1 MQVSVTSLQRLL
13 ARVSKPARYAGQE
26 WNSIVKDWDDAQ
38 VTFALAFPDAYEIG
52 MSNLGLMILYELVNQ
67 RKDLVAERV
76 YAPWVDMEE
85 AMRAAGIPLFSLETR
100 HALREFDVVG
110 FSLQHELNYSNVLN
124 MLDLGGI
131 PVLARERGPQMPLVI
146 AGGSCAYNPEP
157 MADFFDLFVIGEGE
171 EVLVE
176 LLECV
181 RDCRAGSRSRT
192 ARSRRDLLLHLARI
206 PGVYVP
212 SLYRTL
218 YNDDG
223 TLSVLEPLI
232 GEVPGRVRKRIVPR
246 LLPPPT
252 KPVVPTTRVV
262 HDRGMVEIQRGCT
275 RGCRFCQAGMIYRPV
290 RERPVAETVQAV
302 GELIASTGYS
312 EVGLVSLSSSDHSGI
327 TEIVSQVTTRHGP
340 DGVSVSLPSLRT
352 DSFSVGL
359 AQMIQTTRRTGL
371 TFAPEAG
378 SQRLRDAINKGTS
391 EDDLLQAT
399 GAAFDA
405 GWNRIKLYF
414 MIGLPTETD
423 EDVAEIARLIRE
435 IRAQGRAI
443 RGRGVRLNVSV
454 ATFVP
459 KPHTPFQWVPLASR
473 ATIEHRQAL
482 LRRGV
487 RGRGI
492 HLSWS
497 DWNSTWLEAVLAR
510 GDRRLGPAIRRAWQ
524 AGARFDAWNEH
535 FRPDL
540 WQQAFQE
547 EGIAPSFFT
556 ARERGQEEVLP
567 WDHIDAG
574 ITRQFLWEEYQRALA
589 GVPSPDCRADC
600 RGCGILRAFAQER
613 ARVADGEWGC
623 P

>member
-1 MQVSVTSLQRLL
+1 
-13 ARVSKPARYAGQE
+13 
-26 WNSIVKDWDDAQ
+26 
-38 VTFALAFPDAYEIG
+38 
-52 MSNLGLMILYELVNQ
+52 
-67 RKDLVAERV
+67 
-76 YAPWVDMEE
+76 
-85 AMRAAGIPLFSLETR
+85 
-100 HALREFDVVG
+100 
-110 FSLQHELNYSNVLN
+110 
-124 MLDLGGI
+124 
-131 PVLARERGPQMPLVI
+131 
-146 AGGSCAYNPEP
+146 
-157 MADFFDLFVIGEGE
+157 
-171 EVLVE
+171 
-176 LLECV
+176 
-181 RDCRAGSRSRT
+181 
-192 ARSRRDLLLHLARI
+192 
-206 PGVYVP
+206 
-212 SLYRTL
+212 
-218 YNDDG
+218 
-223 TLSVLEPLI
+223 
-232 GEVPGRVRKRIVPR
+232 
-246 LLPPPT
+246 
-252 KPVVPTTRVV
+252 
-262 HDRGMVEIQRGCT
+262 
-275 RGCRFCQAGMIYRPV
+275 MIYRPV
-290 RERPVAETVQAV
+290 RERPVEETVQAV
-302 GELIASTGYS
+302 EELIAATGYS
-312 EVGLVSLSSSDHSGI
+312 QVGLLSLSSSDHSGI

-340 DGVSVSLPSLRT
+340 DGVSMSLPSLRI

-378 SQRLRDAINKGTS
+378 SQRLRDAINKGAS

-399 GAAFDA
+399 RAAFDA

-423 EDVAEIARLIRE
+423 EDIGEIVRLIRE

-443 RGRGVRLNVSV
+443 RRRGVRLNVSV

-473 ATIEHRQAL
+473 ATIEHRQAFL
-482 LRRGV
+482 RGGVRRRGV
-487 RGRGI
+487 

-497 DWNSTWLEAVLAR
+497 HWDSTWLEAILAR
-510 GDRRLGPAIRRAWQ
+510 GDRRLGPVILRAWQ

-540 WQQAFQE
+540 WQQAFE
-547 EGIAPSFFT
+547 EDGIAPSFFT
-556 ARERGQEEVLP
+556 ARERGHEEVLP